1 MAYDVKSP
9 MKILTWNVLHRVH
22 AETHSEPAIER
33 WPDEAARV
41 RAIAALIS
49 KALTVEGVEVALLQE
64 VSGDV
69 LAELRARLPD
79 QRVLDHLYPRVPKK
93 TPSVRD
99 PREHLVVVAPRGA
112 QLLRAQTFD
121 TDPGKGFL
129 MVGLPDG
136 TAVISTHVSWGA
148 KGAAQL
154 ALLSQVMNEAGGA
167 ICLGGDFNAEGAAVA
182 KAFGAGVVIGRLPSN
197 SPRTRPKGAG
207 GSDIDHL
214 LCRNASL
221 SDVRVLEHDELS
233 DHRPVAATIKE
244 ARRATAPAR

>member
-1 MAYDVKSP
+1 

-49 KALTVEGVEVALLQE
+49 RALTVEGFEVALLQE

-69 LAELRARLPD
+69 LAELRARLSGWS
-79 QRVLDHLYPRVPKK
+79 VLDHLYPRVPRQR
-93 TPSVRD
+93 PSVRD
-99 PREHLVVVAPRGA
+99 PREHLVVVAAPGA
-112 QLLRAQTFD
+112 KILRAHTFD

-129 MVGLPDG
+129 MVGLVGG
-136 TAVISTHVSWGA
+136 TAAISTHVSWGP
-148 KGAAQL
+148 KAASQL
-154 ALLSQVMNEAGGA
+154 ALLAQVLRETPSPV
-167 ICLGGDFNAEGAAVA
+167 CVGGDFNTGRETIA
-182 KAFGAGVVIGRLPSN
+182 KATGAGVVIAALPPG
-197 SPRTRPKGAG
+197 SPRTRPGKDG

-221 SDVRVLEHDELS
+221 SEVHLLEHAELS
-233 DHRPVAATIKE
+233 DHMPVAATL
-244 ARRATAPAR
+244 RAEP

>member
-1 MAYDVKSP
+1 MQ
-9 MKILTWNVLHRVH
+9 ILTWNVLHRVH

-41 RAIAALIS
+41 QAVAALLS
-49 KALTVEGVEVALLQE
+49 NALTVEGFGVALLQE

-69 LAELRARLPD
+69 LAELRARLPEWS
-79 QRVLDHLYPRVPKK
+79 VLDHLYPRVPKK
-93 TPSVRD
+93 TSSVRD
-99 PREHLVVVAPRGA
+99 PREHLVVVAPPGA
-112 QLLRAQTFD
+112 KLLRAQTFD

-148 KGAAQL
+148 KGASQL
-154 ALLSQVMNEAGGA
+154 ALLARVLGEARGA
-167 ICLGGDFNAEGAAVA
+167 VCLGGDFNAEGAAIS
-182 KAFGAGVVIGRLPSN
+182 KALGAEVLLARLPPN
-197 SPRTRPKGAG
+197 SPCTRPKGAG

-221 SDVRVLEHDELS
+221 SDVRVLEHRELS
-233 DHRPVAATIKE
+233 DHRPVGATSTSS
-244 ARRATAPAR
+244 R